1 MKNMKEKMEEMDVLL
16 NKLIGLLCL
25 LLGILTVWNPNMWWE
40 IMENWRRYKG
50 EKPTKKWIRMTKITG
65 FVYILLG
72 LALIL

>member
-1 MKNMKEKMEEMDVLL
+1 MENIEKMEEKNMLL
-16 NKLIGLLCL
+16 HKLIGLLCL

-50 EKPTKKWIRMTKITG
+50 EKPTTKWIRMTKATG
-65 FVYILLG
+65 LIYILLG